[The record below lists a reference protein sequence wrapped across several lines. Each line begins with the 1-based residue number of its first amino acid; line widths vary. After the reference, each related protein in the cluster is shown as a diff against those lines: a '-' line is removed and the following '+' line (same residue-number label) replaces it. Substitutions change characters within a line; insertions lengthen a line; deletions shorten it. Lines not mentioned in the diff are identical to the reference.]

1 MIDLQEGFW
10 EKLIILVLQFF
21 FLVYGGF

>member
-1 MIDLQEGFW
+1 MIVLQEGFW